1 MDKSHSVIEIGH
13 HYESITHYKP
23 FFSLVIETVLE
34 KTYLLG

>member
-1 MDKSHSVIEIGH
+1 MRGLISIEIGH
-13 HYESITHYKP
+13 HYEIHIIYKP